1 MNVWIASIIEIEEMG
16 MFQGLLSFKV
26 ELAASES
33 MFLFE
38 WLLSVIALILCPEI
52 NKITI
57 CCCSVFFVVHLHV
70 LQISDSYNSHLPGR

>member
-1 MNVWIASIIEIEEMG
+1 MQDFDTLYRQGFGCTLIRQLSDESIIEIEEMG

-38 WLLSVIALILCPEI
+38 
-52 NKITI
+52 
-57 CCCSVFFVVHLHV
+57 
-70 LQISDSYNSHLPGR
+70 

>member
-1 MNVWIASIIEIEEMG
+1 MNVWNASIIEIEEMG

-38 WLLSVIALILCPEI
+38 WLLSVIAFI
-52 NKITI
+52 
-57 CCCSVFFVVHLHV
+57 
-70 LQISDSYNSHLPGR
+70 Q